1 MLYVD
6 LSQRNYL
13 PHERNITGHYIDRSI
28 YGCP

>member
-13 PHERNITGHYIDRSI
+13 PQEQNITEHYIGRFI
-28 YGCP
+28 

>member
-13 PHERNITGHYIDRSI
+13 PHERNITGHYIGRFI
-28 YGCP
+28 